1 MVPECRNIQICGM
14 ISLMRPISRNTG
26 DLLEDNAYKAF
37 ER

>member
-1 MVPECRNIQICGM
+1 M